1 MTRSGFESWVL
12 FLTHYVFF
20 RVSAASLSIKLRP
33 QPTFLFALHVLCVSS
48 PLVAVQVAAFP
59 VELLARTPT
68 FAFQVLLRPSPSMSV
83 AARQTNSST
92 CPRRSS
98 RVPRTCLRL
107 LNGWPAQAE
116 CSLETRHDC
125 VHCRCDRVK
134 TTLQL

>member
-1 MTRSGFESWVL
+1 MTRSGFESWML
-12 FLTHYVFF
+12 FLNRYVYF
-20 RVSAASLSIKLRP
+20 RVSAASLSPKSRL
-33 QPTFLFALHVLCVSS
+33 QLTFLFVLHVRSVLS

-68 FAFQVLLRPSPSMSV
+68 FAFQVLLRSSPSTSV

-92 CPRRSS
+92 YPRRSN
-98 RVPRTCLRL
+98 RAPRTCLHL
-107 LNGWPAQAE
+107 LNEWPAQAE